1 MLLPR
6 LITSIIG
13 IPIAIFA
20 IYWGGIP
27 FLIMMLAIVYLAL
40 HEFFVLATHGGYS
53 NQNVVGTIAGILL
66 FFAMILNTT
75 SIGSVSI
82 NQGTAL
88 TISLILIIIFARE
101 VFSKNHEK
109 TIERLSVTFMGA
121 FFIPWT
127 LGHLV
132 LLRNIKPAGM
142 LYVFFLFIIIWILDT
157 GAYIVGRRIGQRQL
171 ASYISPKKTIEGAF
185 GGVITAILTGIVSY
199 FIFLKNYFSLPE
211 LILISF
217 VISVISQFS
226 DLSESL
232 LKRDVGVKDS
242 ANLLPGHGGML
253 DRFDSFLFTAPL
265 FYYYLVIFK
274 GN

>member
-6 LITSIIG
+6 LITSVIG

-27 FLIMMLAIVYLAL
+27 FLIMMFAVVYLAL
-40 HEFFVLATHGGYS
+40 HEFFVLASHGGYS
-53 NQNVVGTIAGILL
+53 NQNIVGTIAGLML
-66 FFAMILNTT
+66 FFALVLNTT
-75 SIGSVSI
+75 SMGAVSVSH
-82 NQGTAL
+82 GTAL
-88 TISLILIIIFARE
+88 TISLILLLIFARE

-109 TIERLSVTFMGA
+109 IIERLSVTFMGA
-121 FFIPWT
+121 FFVPWT

-132 LLRNIKPAGM
+132 LLRSIKPAGM
-142 LYVFFLFIIIWILDT
+142 LYVFYLFIIIWILDT
-157 GAYIVGRRIGQRQL
+157 GAYAVGRRFGQKQL

-185 GGVITAILTGIVSY
+185 GGIITAVLTGMLSY

-211 LILISF
+211 LVLISF